1 MGVVVQRQP
10 VHESVLT
17 RFVPAESG
25 LHHFFCPFIIVH
37 IGSAGDLFD
46 RFVSGIVPHICLVSA
61 VHISIKIRI
70 HVAAAAPVFIAHA
83 EIIYRPRLFVSV
95 FGSQVCHRGYTLKGH
110 VFYPF
115 GHFLYSSASHIA
127 VDVCF
132 AAQLTAQFKEFVCS
146 EAVVFYDTA
155 PVGVDD
161 FLSSFFRSD
170 TVFPVVFVSE
180 ASARPAKYRD
190 TDLF

>member
-1 MGVVVQRQP
+1 MQRQP

-17 RFVPAESG
+17 RFVPTESG

-37 IGSAGDLFD
+37 ISSAGDLFD
-46 RFVSGIVPHICLVSA
+46 WFVSGIISYIGLVSA
-61 VHISIKIRI
+61 VHISIEIRI
-70 HVAAAAPVFIAHA
+70 HVAAAAPVFISHA

-95 FGSQVCHRGYTLKGH
+95 FGSQVCHRGYALKAH

-115 GHFLYSSASHIA
+115 GHFLYSSASHVA

-132 AAQLTAQFKEFVCS
+132 TAQLTAQLKEFVCS

-180 ASARPAKYRD
+180 ASARPAKYRYF
-190 TDLF
+190 DLF